1 MKQAVSIIGAGAMG
15 SAIASRLLGLG
26 YPVTVWN
33 RTAARVEPL
42 AAQGATVAGSPAAA
56 VSAARVSLV
65 LVSDAAAALALTT
78 AADGI
83 AAADLDGRVVVQM
96 STIGVPGVVEQQS
109 RLPAGVLLDAPVLG
123 SVGEAAGGTLTVL
136 VGGDAAVVNVG
147 RTVLADLGAVVEVG
161 AVGAGQAAKLVVNA
175 GLFAVIAALGESV
188 ALADALGLDREV
200 TYDVLAHTALAAQ
213 AERRREVLD
222 GNNSPPRFALPLAH
236 KDAALARAAAVAAG
250 RPDLRVLASAGEWLD
265 QAMAAGLDAADY
277 SAILGHI
284 VRAQA

>member
-1 MKQAVSIIGAGAMG
+1 
-15 SAIASRLLGLG
+15 
-26 YPVTVWN
+26 
-33 RTAARVEPL
+33 
-42 AAQGATVAGSPAAA
+42 
-56 VSAARVSLV
+56 
-65 LVSDAAAALALTT
+65 
-78 AADGI
+78 
-83 AAADLDGRVVVQM
+83 
-96 STIGVPGVVEQQS
+96 
-109 RLPAGVLLDAPVLG
+109 
-123 SVGEAAGGTLTVL
+123 
-136 VGGDAAVVNVG
+136 
-147 RTVLADLGAVVEVG
+147 
-161 AVGAGQAAKLVVNA
+161 AKLVVNA

-250 RPDLRVLASAGEWLD
+250 RPDLRVLASAGDWLE
-265 QAMAAGLDAADY
+265 QAMSAGLDAADY